1 MRPYEIMI
9 IFDPNLEEKTVGPT
23 LDRFLKVVR
32 DDGGSVDKVD
42 IWGKR
47 RLAYDILKH
56 SEGIYAVVNFTAT
69 PTTAKE
75 LDRLLGLAE
84 TVLRTKLLR
93 AYPVAAGDAASEDVA
108 DQTAGAVV

>member
-1 MRPYEIMI
+1 MI
-9 IFDPNLEEKTVGPT
+9 ILDPNLEDKAISPT

-32 DDGGSVDKVD
+32 DDKGTIDSID

-56 SEGIYAVVNFTAT
+56 SEGIYAVVNFTST
-69 PTTAKE
+69 PKAASE
-75 LDRLLGLAE
+75 LDRVLGLAE

-93 AYPVAAGDAASEDVA
+93 AYPAE
-108 DQTAGAVV
+108 AV